1 MSTDYQ
7 KTTAKA
13 IPTTRRV
20 TVSDAAHM
28 PVDYSVTPG
37 GTLFSTTPGGKK
49 CLSVPT
55 GGEQCLRMLSCFTP
69 LLPQCWHAALMQ
81 TP

>member
-1 MSTDYQ
+1 MSTEYQ

-28 PVDYSVTPG
+28 PLDYSVTPG

-49 CLSVPT
+49 WLSVRP
-55 GGEQCLRMLSCFTP
+55 RPRS
-69 LLPQCWHAALMQ
+69 
-81 TP
+81 